1 MHRFLKTAHV
11 SLSEAQAN
19 GKKPAKK
26 DAVAPLHN
34 AQMAEPPARR
44 KRTREERSQTPP
56 PGTSRTAANT
66 QAGKNFLLSSGT
78 FRRSVFF
85 CPPHNKPEHILKI
98 LAYKYEY

>member
-1 MHRFLKTAHV
+1 MHRFLKTTHV

-34 AQMAEPPARR
+34 TQMAEPPARR
-44 KRTREERSQTPP
+44 KRTREERSQTPQ
-56 PGTSRTAANT
+56 PGTSRTAENT
-66 QAGKNFLLSSGT
+66 QAGKIFGFLLAH
-78 FRRSVFF
+78 FFVAVFF
-85 CPPHNKPEHILKI
+85 LPAHSKPEHILKI

>member
-1 MHRFLKTAHV
+1 MHRFLKTTHV

-44 KRTREERSQTPP
+44 KRTREERSQTPQ

-66 QAGKNFLLSSGT
+66 QAGKYLAFSWHIF
-78 FRRSVFF
+78 FRRSIFSAR
-85 CPPHNKPEHILKI
+85 PQQTGTHPENISI
-98 LAYKYEY
+98 